1 MSWLDNRKCAGWLA
15 AGITCA
21 HWACNCTV
29 FEIPGVDGTNIAP
42 DYMHNMFLGWLQYL
56 YGSIMYM
63 LVFVVMS
70 GSHEDNLKQIAAFIK
85 KIGMAKAPSTN
96 TDRGLIS
103 FQCSKKKDF
112 PRLRGRAADIMGLC
126 DTMLALWKEHMTEA
140 LLQHRQVRL
149 MLTLNKQIADTLE
162 QYHPRNGYMAVPT
175 DPSKELLSWGM
186 SMAQVHSQLLEH
198 YKTEG
203 VHKVFNLTSKTH
215 FALHSLQLSGH
226 IHPALIWCFKGE
238 ATMRSLGRVWKSCL
252 DGSKHFDVSARASY
266 KLRHLVHLRNAKGG

>member
-42 DYMHNMFLGWLQYL
+42 DYMHNMFLVWLQYL

-85 KIGMAKAPSTN
+85 NIRMTKAPSTN
-96 TDRGLIS
+96 TDRVLIS

-112 PRLRGRAADIMGLC
+112 PRLRDRAADIM
-126 DTMLALWKEHMTEA
+126 
-140 LLQHRQVRL
+140 
-149 MLTLNKQIADTLE
+149 
-162 QYHPRNGYMAVPT
+162 
-175 DPSKELLSWGM
+175 
-186 SMAQVHSQLLEH
+186 
-198 YKTEG
+198 
-203 VHKVFNLTSKTH
+203 
-215 FALHSLQLSGH
+215 
-226 IHPALIWCFKGE
+226 
-238 ATMRSLGRVWKSCL
+238 
-252 DGSKHFDVSARASY
+252 
-266 KLRHLVHLRNAKGG
+266 